1 MAPSFL
7 YRSFTT
13 KQGQTMKWQPI
24 IAGVDGSA
32 ESLRA
37 ASLAWRI
44 ARAAD
49 TRCVL
54 VHAVPELWVPGGLSP
69 LVNSPEAFD
78 MLVAEMRQH
87 IAKEVGSEIP
97 EAIRHSLVA
106 RPGRPGVVLDLV
118 ARELEAGLVVVGGRH
133 HGALARGLGGST
145 AHHLVRTSPA
155 PVLVVEASG
164 RAPRRVLVATDLS
177 AAASATLSTA
187 ARYAELFDAQIR
199 IVHVVEPAKF
209 PTVVPLSL
217 DMSAFEERSRAEF
230 ERLVEVELSR
240 VQSDDRVVRRGRA
253 DEEIAE
259 EAVAWRA
266 DLVVLGSHGKG
277 WIDRLLIGS
286 TTERL
291 LNRLPTSL
299 LVVPINRPAQRRSEP
314 ARPRS
319 RRARRGRVI
328 I

>member
-1 MAPSFL
+1 
-7 YRSFTT
+7 
-13 KQGQTMKWQPI
+13 
-24 IAGVDGSA
+24 VA
-32 ESLRA
+32 EA
-37 ASLAWRI
+37 Q
-44 ARAAD
+44 
-49 TRCVL
+49 CVL
-54 VHAVPELWVPGGLSP
+54 VYAVPEVWAPGGIAP
-69 LVNSPEAFD
+69 LVNSSEIFD
-78 MLVAEMRQH
+78 MLVSDLRHQ
-87 IAKEVGSEIP
+87 IARELAAEIP
-97 EAIRHSLVA
+97 DAIRQALVA
-106 RPGRPGVVLDLV
+106 RPGRPGVILDAV
-118 ARELEAGLVVVGGRH
+118 AREYGAGLIVVGGRH

-145 AHHLVRTSPA
+145 SHHLVRTSPA

-187 ARYAELFDAQIR
+187 GRYGELLDAQIR

-217 DMSAFEERSRAEF
+217 DMSVLEERSRTEF
-230 ERLVEVELSR
+230 DRLVETELSR
-240 VQSDDRVVRRGRA
+240 VPPDDRVVRRGRA

-259 EAVAWRA
+259 EAAAWRA
-266 DLVVLGSHGKG
+266 DLLVLGSHGKG

-314 ARPRS
+314 ARARS
-319 RRARRGRVI
+319 RRAPRGKVVI
-328 I
+328 

>member
-1 MAPSFL
+1 
-7 YRSFTT
+7 
-13 KQGQTMKWQPI
+13 MKWQPV

-78 MLVAEMRQH
+78 MIVAEMRQY
-87 IAKEVGSEIP
+87 IAKEVASEIP
-97 EAIRHSLVA
+97 EAILHSLVA
-106 RPGRPGVVLDLV
+106 RPGRPGVVLDQV
-118 ARELEAGLVVVGGRH
+118 ARELGAGLVVVGGRH

-155 PVLVVEASG
+155 PVLVVEAS
-164 RAPRRVLVATDLS
+164 RAPQRVLVATDLS
-177 AAASATLSTA
+177 VAASATLSTA
-187 ARYAELFDAQIR
+187 ACYAELFDAQIR

-217 DMSAFEERSRAEF
+217 EMSEFEERSRAEF
-230 ERLVEVELSR
+230 ERLVEAELSR
-240 VQSDDRVVRRGRA
+240 VPPDDRVVRRGRA

-266 DLVVLGSHGKG
+266 DLLVLGSHGKG

-299 LVVPINRPAQRRSEP
+299 LVVPINRPAQRRPRP
-314 ARPRS
+314 ARAPS
-319 RRARRGRVI
+319 RRARRGKVVI
-328 I
+328 

>member
-1 MAPSFL
+1 
-7 YRSFTT
+7 
-13 KQGQTMKWQPI
+13 MKWQPI
-24 IAGVDGSA
+24 IAGVDGST

-54 VHAVPELWVPGGLSP
+54 VHAVPELWVPGGLAP

-78 MLVAEMRQH
+78 RIVAEMRQL
-87 IAKEVGSEIP
+87 IGKEMGGEIP
-97 EAIRHSLVA
+97 EAIRHALVA
-106 RPGRPGVVLDLV
+106 RSGRPVVVLDQV
-118 ARELEAGLVVVGGRH
+118 ARELEASLVVVGGRH

-145 AHHLVRTSPA
+145 AQHLVRTSPA

-164 RAPRRVLVATDLS
+164 SPPRRVLVATDLS
-177 AAASATLSTA
+177 EAASATLSTA

-199 IVHVVEPAKF
+199 VIHVVEPAKF

-217 DMSAFEERSRAEF
+217 DQSAFEERSRVEF
-230 ERLVEVELSR
+230 DRLVEVELSR
-240 VQSDDRVVRRGRA
+240 VPPDDRVVRRGRA

-259 EAVAWRA
+259 RVVAWHA
-266 DLVVLGSHGKG
+266 DLLVLGSHGKG

-291 LNRLPTSL
+291 VNRLPTSL
-299 LVVPINRPAQRRSEP
+299 LVVPINRPAQRRPEP
-314 ARPRS
+314 ARASS
-319 RRARRGRVI
+319 RRPRRGKVVI
-328 I
+328 

>member
-1 MAPSFL
+1 
-7 YRSFTT
+7 
-13 KQGQTMKWQPI
+13 MKWQPI

-54 VHAVPELWVPGGLSP
+54 VHAVPELWAPGGLAP
-69 LVNSPEAFD
+69 LVNSPDVFEQI
-78 MLVAEMRQH
+78 VAELRQH
-87 IAKEVGSEIP
+87 IAKEVGSEVP
-97 EAIRHSLVA
+97 EAIRSSLVA
-106 RPGRPGVVLDLV
+106 RPGRPGVVLDQV

-177 AAASATLSTA
+177 TAASATLSTA

-230 ERLVEVELSR
+230 ERLVEVELPR
-240 VQSDDRVVRRGRA
+240 VQADDRVVRRGRA

-266 DLVVLGSHGKG
+266 DLLVLGSHGKG

-291 LNRLPTSL
+291 LNRLPASM
-299 LVVPINRPAQRRSEP
+299 LVVPINRPAQRRPEP
-314 ARPRS
+314 ARAPS
-319 RRARRGRVI
+319 PRARRGKAVI
-328 I
+328 

>member
-1 MAPSFL
+1 M
-7 YRSFTT
+7 RR
-13 KQGQTMKWQPI
+13 QPI
-24 IAGVDGSA
+24 LAGVDGSA

-49 TRCVL
+49 SRCVL
-54 VHAVPELWVPGGLSP
+54 VYAVPDVWVPGALAP

-78 MLVAEMRQH
+78 MLVTEMRQH
-87 IAKEVGSEIP
+87 IAREVGSEIP
-97 EAIRHSLVA
+97 VAIRHSLVA
-106 RPGRPGVVLDLV
+106 RPGRPGVVLDQV
-118 ARELEAGLVVVGGRH
+118 ARELGAGLVVVGGRH

-177 AAASATLSTA
+177 EAASATLSTA
-187 ARYAELFDAQIR
+187 ARYAELFEAQIR
-199 IVHVVEPAKF
+199 IVHVVEPATF
-209 PTVVPLSL
+209 PTVVSLSL
-217 DMSAFEERSRAEF
+217 DMAAFEEGSRAEF
-230 ERLVEVELSR
+230 ERLVEVELPR

-286 TTERL
+286 TTEGL

-299 LVVPINRPAQRRSEP
+299 LVVPINRPAHRRPEP
-314 ARPRS
+314 ARAPL
-319 RRARRGRVI
+319 RRARSGKVVI
-328 I
+328 